1 MTDVKPHVVNEIT
14 TVLNVISPLVK
25 PLIEFALKVAGNLT
39 DDQQMADQ
47 LKSLA
52 TSIETVL
59 AALLDPAGDVLKELS
74 S

>member
-1 MTDVKPHVVNEIT
+1 VTDVKPHVVNEIT

-39 DDQQMADQ
+39 DDQEMADQ

-59 AALLDPAGDVLKELS
+59 AALLDPTGDVLKELS